1 MADSSTREKL
11 MDAALDLFSRKGY
24 QATSVDEI
32 AESIG
37 IKGPNIYKYFKG
49 KRGLFEE
56 LLSTTDKVYREKMG
70 LSADMASEITDAEG
84 FRHFTMTQ
92 IEYTIRDDTAR
103 KMRKMFTIEQFRDK
117 ELAKMA
123 SEYQFSNIVEQY
135 KSIFERLV
143 KIGAM
148 KDGDP
153 EILALECVGPC
164 TVLLQLCDR
173 EPERI
178 GYAMEMIRRHT
189 NSFIKTYF
197 KDKA

>member
-1 MADSSTREKL
+1 
-11 MDAALDLFSRKGY
+11 
-24 QATSVDEI
+24 
-32 AESIG
+32 
-37 IKGPNIYKYFKG
+37 
-49 KRGLFEE
+49 
-56 LLSTTDKVYREKMG
+56 
-70 LSADMASEITDAEG
+70 
-84 FRHFTMTQ
+84 
-92 IEYTIRDDTAR
+92 
-103 KMRKMFTIEQFRDK
+103 MFTIEQFRDK

-189 NSFIKTYF
+189 DSFIKTYF